1 MHWYDTVALLLTT
14 SALFSFLNYKFF
26 RLPKTV
32 GLMLISLVAVFALF
46 GLREIGVDMI
56 APATKAVQSIDFSE
70 ALLQGILC
78 FLLFAGA
85 LHINLGEFLEQKWPI
100 GILAS
105 LGVVISAA
113 VIGTGAYFLFPLF
126 GFELPFLMCL
136 LFGALISPTDPVATL
151 ALLKTAKVP
160 ESVKM
165 KIAGEALFND
175 GTGVVLFVVLLAL
188 FSGDAP
194 VTTSGVALLFLRE
207 AAGGILYG
215 LAIGYAAFE
224 LIRRV
229 DDYHVEILLSLA
241 LVAGGYAL
249 ASVLHV
255 SGPLAV
261 VVAGLVIGNH
271 ARKFGMSEKT
281 RHNLDIFWNVVDDIL
296 NVLLFVLVGFEALLV
311 NVKFTYAL
319 AGFAVIPLV
328 LFGRFASVSLSSFV
342 SYTLKP
348 FGRNAIPLL
357 TWGGLR
363 GGVSFALALALPHGE
378 SRDALIL
385 ITYMVVVF
393 SVLVQGLTMGRLVR
407 RFESDKSVTAS

>member
-126 GFELPFLMCL
+126 GFELPFLLCL
-136 LFGALISPTDPVATL
+136 
-151 ALLKTAKVP
+151 
-160 ESVKM
+160 
-165 KIAGEALFND
+165 LFND